1 MTDRRSQSSTSPVS
15 GTPSL
20 TGPGA
25 RMLVLAGLA
34 AMLASTPALA
44 QTPQA
49 ARAAPGMGT
58 FGSGSKEPIAIEAD
72 HLEVFDKD
80 QKAIYSG
87 NVVVVQGETTMK
99 SGRMVVFY
107 VRNTTDA
114 AGGKTATPAPAATPA
129 NSGPDLGGGTSLR
142 KVEAYD
148 GVTIVSK
155 DQIATSREAVYDKDS
170 NRMILTGDAS
180 LTQNGNITKGEK
192 VIYDLTTGVAVVEAS
207 PSSGRVKSLLVPNSG
222 DKPEAKPAKPAA
234 PAAAATPPAG
244 NVKPPQRP

>member
-1 MTDRRSQSSTSPVS
+1 MTDRWSHFSKSPVS
-15 GTPSL
+15 GTPL
-20 TGPGA
+20 PA
-25 RMLVLAGLA
+25 QPIVRLAVWTGLA
-34 AMLASTPALA
+34 ALLAATPIMA

-58 FGSGSKEPIAIEAD
+58 FGSGSKEPIAIESD
-72 HLEVFDKD
+72 HLEVFDKE

-99 SGRMVVFY
+99 SGRMVVYY
-107 VRNTTDA
+107 VRNSTDGA
-114 AGGKTATPAPAATPA
+114 AGKTPAPAPAPAA

-142 KVEAYD
+142 KVEAFD

-155 DQIATSREAVYDKDS
+155 DQIATSREAVYDKDT

-192 VIYDLTTGVAVVEAS
+192 VVYDLTTGVAVVEAS
-207 PSSGRVKSLLVPNSG
+207 PNSGRVKSLLVPNSG
-222 DKPEAKPAKPAA
+222 DKPDAKPAKPAA
-234 PAAAATPPAG
+234 PATAPAPA
-244 NVKPPQRP
+244 KPPQRP